1 MVVFEQ
7 HDFRQALLM
16 NQLRRHALEHQRQKA
31 QATGQSCRQ
40 ARLDHG
46 TATEEFEAA
55 GFELARVHAKELVIA
70 SSGQQ
75 APQTRI
81 SAGGNPG
88 VAAAKQPRIDTDLVQ
103 HLIGGRARG
112 ATLQQRF
119 SHQLNGNGVFFRHC
133 AKGALFL
140 FEWRAY

>member
-7 HDFRQALLM
+7 DDFRQALLM
-16 NQLRRHALEHQRQKA
+16 HKLGGHAFEHQRQET
-31 QATGQSCRQ
+31 QAAAEPGRQ

-46 TATEEFEAA
+46 TATEELQAA
-55 GFELARVHAKELVIA
+55 GLELARVHAKELVIPPP
-70 SSGQQ
+70 GQQ
-75 APQTRI
+75 APQARI
-81 SAGGNPG
+81 SAGGNPR
-88 VAAAKQPRIDTDLVQ
+88 VTTAEQRRINADLAQ

-119 SHQLNGNGVFFRHC
+119 THQLNGNGVFFRHC

-140 FEWRAY
+140 FEWWAY